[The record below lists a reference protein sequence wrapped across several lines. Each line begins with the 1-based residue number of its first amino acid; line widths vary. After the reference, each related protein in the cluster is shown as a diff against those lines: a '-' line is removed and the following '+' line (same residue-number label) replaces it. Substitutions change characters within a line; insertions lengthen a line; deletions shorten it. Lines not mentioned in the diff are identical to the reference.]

1 MDRIGVRQLH
11 GRNVAVHR
19 SGVPHRDVD
28 GVIVV
33 VGRID
38 IQHQVVDT
46 VASANHAGVACSVVA
61 RRGQNLVLPHCVRHI
76 RSAADCHCV
85 EELVLRH
92 HHHVDRVRTGN
103 IHAGVCQNLGRH
115 KCVGVAFVHINTAAS
130 HVLHNGTHDQSG
142 FLRNVRLVQRNELGR
157 AACSDSGKTDVR
169 IGVGKG
175 IHNSTSS
182 IGVVNGDVQVN
193 GVSVAVD
200 LLVGAVAVQVGD
212 GPHHRIGVNV
222 HIGDAVAAID
232 SLKVEFKVTDGI
244 AHIGGTHVLR
254 ISVRQCNS
262 RNVAV
267 HRSGVPHRNIDGVI
281 IIICRINIQEQ
292 RVDTVSAIDGL
303 QRIVMHT
310 GSGQILVTPR
320 IRHCIAADCDS
331 VVEHKAGGDQYGVD
345 DNAVTSLNG
354 LLDLTQHI
362 VALHVEGLVKAV
374 SGVGTQIVHSV
385 IQSDFIHRI
394 DLDIQIDNAV
404 QTMYGLH
411 REHQGVSDGALDGG
425 AGGILDDGVGNHVLV
440 VVLIRKLIGAKL
452 NGIFHKQVLRIDMH
466 HQSVAI
472 EHIDGMATGLADFTV
487 DRTMLICRLIK
498 LGGIVAVP
506 LQDFIGVD
514 IGTDAVPLGNHFNR
528 HTCGSAQ
535 TDEAAGRNGIHV
547 CGERR
552 VTHHVVTHTRTV
564 QKHGGGTE
572 VAHIVN
578 RSHCPTAVRTVVQFD
593 CDTTHDILVL
603 GSVHVNL
610 EGIQCMQRTGYSGEC
625 GLGGRHN
632 PVNNIDVDSVSAQ
645 IGSRSVDGV
654 TPTVDGVDH
663 RVTTDTVESEH
674 GLQYGALKH
683 GQRNVGHTA
692 DIQETACS
700 RHLSDNAVLGNL
712 HRAVRSQVGHRNT
725 VTQDFI
731 TDGGVNIVVVT
742 GCDIHIVHL
751 LDGGRNCDIRIA
763 RLRSDSDNRN
773 IRSVNDM
780 NNQGIAGDDDG
791 RHTLRTGVHKTN
803 RIFTCNR

>member
-1 MDRIGVRQLH
+1 
-11 GRNVAVHR
+11 
-19 SGVPHRDVD
+19 
-28 GVIVV
+28 
-33 VGRID
+33 
-38 IQHQVVDT
+38 
-46 VASANHAGVACSVVA
+46 
-61 RRGQNLVLPHCVRHI
+61 
-76 RSAADCHCV
+76 
-85 EELVLRH
+85 
-92 HHHVDRVRTGN
+92 
-103 IHAGVCQNLGRH
+103 
-115 KCVGVAFVHINTAAS
+115 
-130 HVLHNGTHDQSG
+130 
-142 FLRNVRLVQRNELGR
+142 
-157 AACSDSGKTDVR
+157 
-169 IGVGKG
+169 
-175 IHNSTSS
+175 
-182 IGVVNGDVQVN
+182 
-193 GVSVAVD
+193 
-200 LLVGAVAVQVGD
+200 
-212 GPHHRIGVNV
+212 
-222 HIGDAVAAID
+222 
-232 SLKVEFKVTDGI
+232 
-244 AHIGGTHVLR
+244 
-254 ISVRQCNS
+254 
-262 RNVAV
+262 
-267 HRSGVPHRNIDGVI
+267 
-281 IIICRINIQEQ
+281 
-292 RVDTVSAIDGL
+292 
-303 QRIVMHT
+303 
-310 GSGQILVTPR
+310 
-320 IRHCIAADCDS
+320 
-331 VVEHKAGGDQYGVD
+331 
-345 DNAVTSLNG
+345 
-354 LLDLTQHI
+354 
-362 VALHVEGLVKAV
+362 
-374 SGVGTQIVHSV
+374 
-385 IQSDFIHRI
+385 
-394 DLDIQIDNAV
+394 
-404 QTMYGLH
+404 MYGLH

-440 VVLIRKLIGAKL
+440 VVLIRKLIGAKF

-472 EHIDGMATGLADFTV
+472 EHVDGMATGLADFTV

-610 EGIQCMQRTGYSGEC
+610 EGIQCMQRTGDSGEC

-683 GQRNVGHTA
+683 QQRDIGHTA

-700 RHLSDNAVLGNL
+700 RHLADNAVLGNL

-731 TDGGVNIVVVT
+731 TDGSVHIFVVT
-742 GCDIHIVHL
+742 GRDINVIHL
-751 LDGGRNCDIRIA
+751 LDGCRNCDIRIA

-773 IRSVNDM
+773 IRSLNDM
-780 NNQGIAGDDDG
+780 DNQGIAGDDDG
-791 RHTLRTGVHKTN
+791 RHTLRTCIQETN
-803 RIFTCNR
+803 RINTCKCRIRGIPEIQIEDNLVFTRLLEVGVDVHNGRIENAEPDVIKTIASARNPSVGTHRNVTVERNVAEVDIGNVDTQITIDTVEHLVIDGCVIVVHAVEHCTIIKQIVVGNQTQVEILIDVGRIAE